1 MSTKDEYDLFAA
13 EMARRFEDFVS
24 WSMEHWPNKQVP
36 LVDSDFAVARKEISE
51 MVGPRL
57 GDGQRRMPDEDAAAA
72 PSDDGAQYVQVTP
85 MPWP

>member
-36 LVDSDFAVARKEISE
+36 LTDSDFAVARKEISE

-57 GDGQRRMPDEDAAAA
+57 GDGQKRTPVEGGVAS